1 LRSLLPDTVKW
12 GYGVKSI
19 AALNNDEYEI
29 TFLNGQPPVVTS
41 CLVGADGVW
50 SKVRPLLHSAKPFY
64 SGLTMY
70 DMFIPPGDLTP
81 EMQKYVGAGSALVLD
96 DHKGILPQ
104 MNSGGKCVIYAAM
117 QLPEGFLDA
126 NALPEVGKKEAIAK
140 HFEDWHP
147 MNRELIMA
155 ADESSVTPRK
165 IWSFD
170 PDLKWDSP
178 FTGVTV
184 IGELELPLRDAR
196 TIDIADA
203 YRHVGDAAHVMSP
216 FAGEGVNQGELTE
229 ACRPSPKPPDQP
241 PQR

>member
-1 LRSLLPDTVKW
+1 
-12 GYGVKSI
+12 
-19 AALNNDEYEI
+19 
-29 TFLNGQPPVVTS
+29 VVTS